1 MKKAHNN
8 RILHEEKT
16 QDEPKCNC
24 RQKDAF
30 PLEENCLD
38 KELMQQCD
46 LKDNNTSD
54 GVIHNSL
61 TENTIKDRFYKHRN
75 SFKYESKANSTELS
89 KHFQKIKRKGI
100 EKHWSCIGQLLI
112 MPNRSR
118 TSQKGATYAQLRCT
132 YFNVTSQSH

>member
-38 KELMQQCD
+38 KELM
-46 LKDNNTSD
+46 
-54 GVIHNSL
+54 
-61 TENTIKDRFYKHRN
+61 
-75 SFKYESKANSTELS
+75 
-89 KHFQKIKRKGI
+89 
-100 EKHWSCIGQLLI
+100 
-112 MPNRSR
+112 
-118 TSQKGATYAQLRCT
+118 
-132 YFNVTSQSH
+132 